1 MGNFCSVC
9 YPSRQSTS
17 LPRGESVG
25 AHYSL
30 NEVAEEVQPRCH
42 IQRSYSTS
50 QSNLPRSETL
60 SLLGGPQSATSSS
73 LKSEKKSLASKLS
86 GTLNRTNSES
96 KSFSEAK
103 ITSLYE
109 KYKDGQDDSIL
120 SEGIEEF
127 CIDLQLKPD
136 EFKVL
141 VLAWQFGA
149 EQMCRFT
156 RAEFLTGCRALKADT
171 LRAIQTRLP
180 EVAAQVKAD
189 QEMFRDLYR
198 FTYKFG
204 LDRSSGQRILPVEM
218 AVSLWLLV
226 FSQNEPPILKK
237 WLLFL
242 EKHPQV
248 RGIPRDTWNMFLN
261 FVNTVGSD
269 LAQYDDAEAWPSL
282 FDDFVEFENDQLNQN
297 SSTMQDLNL
306 DSTPHNS

>member
-25 AHYSL
+25 AQYSL

-86 GTLNRTNSES
+86 GTLNRTNSGEQIAVDPGHNLDNIILLTES

-141 VLAWQFGA
+141 GEKKSRTKCGDEMNISLPVLAWQFGA

-198 FTYKFG
+198 FTYK
-204 LDRSSGQRILPVEM
+204 VT
-218 AVSLWLLV
+218 A
-226 FSQNEPPILKK
+226 
-237 WLLFL
+237 
-242 EKHPQV
+242 
-248 RGIPRDTWNMFLN
+248 TW
-261 FVNTVGSD
+261 
-269 LAQYDDAEAWPSL
+269 P
-282 FDDFVEFENDQLNQN
+282 DQINQ
-297 SSTMQDLNL
+297 
-306 DSTPHNS
+306 PHTSYLSVWT